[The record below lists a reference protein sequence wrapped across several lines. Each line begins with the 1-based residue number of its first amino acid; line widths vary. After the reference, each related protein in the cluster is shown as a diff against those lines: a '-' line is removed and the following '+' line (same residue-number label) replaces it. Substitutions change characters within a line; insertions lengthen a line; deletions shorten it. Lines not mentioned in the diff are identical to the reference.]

1 MFLGIKYKVLLT
13 LVVVT
18 AATVLVMGLLVKW
31 SFDRGFLRYV
41 STMERAAQQ
50 NLVEAL
56 AQEYREAGSWA
67 RLARSPRRFH
77 ELQWLNVMRFEMR
90 RHLVAPATPLP
101 PPAVGA
107 DFVFMRRGTLAELPF
122 NMPFPPP
129 RWSAALLDPAKKML
143 IGPPVDVRKL
153 DLLPIKVASRVVGY
167 VGFRPP
173 PQLTDSHDLYFSER
187 QGQALLVIAFV
198 VITLAAL
205 LAWPVSRQLVRPIR
219 EISAGTRRLATGAY
233 DTRLAPGP
241 NDELGQ
247 LAADFNSLAQ
257 TLQENEKSRRRWIA
271 DISHE
276 LRTPLSILQGE
287 IEAMQDGIRAPSP
300 ERLQVL
306 HGETANLTRLVQDL
320 YELSLSDSGTL
331 SYQKRPV
338 QLEGLLES
346 CVAAQRDAFA
356 ARGIAL
362 TFLAASDGG
371 GTVNADSDR
380 LKQLFSNLLSNS
392 LRYTDPGG
400 RVEVGLVTRGGWAV
414 VDVRD
419 SAPGVAA
426 EHLPRLFDRL
436 YRVEGS
442 RNRATGGSGLGL
454 SICRSIVDAHG
465 GRITAQPSSLGGLW
479 VQVELPLEG
488 AS

>member
-18 AATVLVMGLLVKW
+18 TATVLVMGVLVKW

-41 STMERAAQQ
+41 STVERAAQQ
-50 NLVEAL
+50 NLVDAL
-56 AQEYREAGSWA
+56 AEEYRQAGGWA
-67 RLARSPRRFH
+67 RLARNPRRFH
-77 ELQWLNVMRFEMR
+77 ELQWINVMRFEMR
-90 RHLVAPATPLP
+90 RHLMVPGLRVPGPGPDVVFMQRAPLP
-101 PPAVGA
+101 
-107 DFVFMRRGTLAELPF
+107 ELPF
-122 NMPFPPP
+122 NVPFPPP
-129 RWSAALLDPAKKML
+129 RLSAVLLDAGRKIL
-143 IGPPVDVRKL
+143 IGPPVDVRRL
-153 DLLPIKVASRVVGY
+153 DLLPIKVLDRVVGY
-167 VGFRPP
+167 VGIRPP
-173 PQLTDSHDLYFSER
+173 PRLTDSHDLYFSER
-187 QGQALLVIAFV
+187 QGQALLAIALVVIAL
-198 VITLAAL
+198 TAL

-219 EISAGTRRLATGAY
+219 ELSAGTRRLAAGAY

-247 LAADFNSLAQ
+247 LAADFNSLAG

-306 HGETANLTRLVQDL
+306 HHETANLTRLVQDL
-320 YELSLSDSGTL
+320 YELSLSDSGAL

-338 QLEGLLES
+338 ELEPLLES
-346 CVAAQRDAFA
+346 CIAAQRDAFA
-356 ARGIAL
+356 TRGMAL
-362 TFLAASDGG
+362 TWLAAGEAHC
-371 GTVNADSDR
+371 VVHADADR
-380 LKQLFSNLLSNS
+380 LRQLFSNLLANS
-392 LRYTDPGG
+392 LRYTDAGG
-400 RVEVGLVTRGGWAV
+400 RVEVGLVTRGGFAV

-426 EHLPRLFDRL
+426 EHLPHLFERL
-436 YRVEGS
+436 YRVDAS

-465 GRITAQPSSLGGLW
+465 GRISAQPSSLGGLW
-479 VQVELPLEG
+479 VQVELPLVPPP
-488 AS
+488 